1 MRFRFHM
8 KRKADKTPGLV
19 EAIQQAGSM
28 RKLALALG
36 ISTQAV
42 SCWWRVPASRALDV
56 ERATGISR
64 YRLRPDVFG
73 EQP

>member
-1 MRFRFHM
+1 MIHM
-8 KRKADKTPGLV
+8 KKHQTKTEGLA
-19 EAIQQAGSM
+19 EAIEKAGSM

-42 SCWWRVPASRALDV
+42 STWWRVPASRVLDV
-56 ERATGISR
+56 ERVTGVSR

-73 EQP
+73 EKP